1 MKNFIFHNLADIS
14 SDNIKECDLI
24 PFAKKG
30 NVKEKLTEIYG
41 ENMKFDVVIGNPPY
55 QENKNGHSLQIHFK
69 FLKVSMAVSSRYIC
83 LIQPLNWLND
93 FSTLSIVKKHLI
105 KLERYSDARK
115 VFENVSIPSGVGV
128 SLIDLTKNIDKTEV
142 TENNL
147 LEYIEVTGNFNLND
161 VKFKEYIK
169 MNHSIFERLSSYV
182 GHPNEDKTLNLEPE
196 GELEIWFKQVRGKSG
211 KNDWMKVN
219 KESIPADKIIYEY
232 KVMISSDGHA
242 ENSNTKAENI
252 FNNKA
257 TLLYPKQISTNRPFL
272 LKVKDALEG
281 QLLVDYANSKFFRRL
296 LHIQSKGNTIPR
308 SAFALVP
315 DLSEWKEEYDLKK
328 KTIIH

>member
-1 MKNFIFHNLADIS
+1 M
-14 SDNIKECDLI
+14 
-24 PFAKKG
+24 
-30 NVKEKLTEIYG
+30 
-41 ENMKFDVVIGNPPY
+41 
-55 QENKNGHSLQIHFK
+55 
-69 FLKVSMAVSSRYIC
+69 
-83 LIQPLNWLND
+83 
-93 FSTLSIVKKHLI
+93 
-105 KLERYSDARK
+105 
-115 VFENVSIPSGVGV
+115 
-128 SLIDLTKNIDKTEV
+128 LIDLTKNIDKTEV

-182 GHPNEDKTLNLEPE
+182 GHPNEDKTLKLEPE